1 MRISDWSSDVC
12 SSDLRKA
19 LAWTGAVA
27 VASSLAV
34 FGFSASAYG
43 TVYGTGRGEIRL
55 VPLHDGSTMFLNTS
69 SKVRVNY
76 GQRERLVTLEEGEA
90 YFSVAQD
97 TKRPFVV
104 AAGEHRLRTSHGS
117 FRVLKLAEKP
127 VDILVQQGRV
137 VVAARS
143 GQIGRAS
150 GRGRGG

>member
-43 TVYGTGRGEIRL
+43 TVYETGRGEIRL

-104 AAGEHRLRTSHGS
+104 AAGEHRLRTSDRQS
-117 FRVLKLAEKP
+117 
-127 VDILVQQGRV
+127 V
-137 VVAARS
+137 V
-143 GQIGRAS
+143 S
-150 GRGRGG
+150 GRGVYVSVDL

>member
-1 MRISDWSSDVC
+1 
-12 SSDLRKA
+12 
-19 LAWTGAVA
+19 
-27 VASSLAV
+27 
-34 FGFSASAYG
+34 
-43 TVYGTGRGEIRL
+43 
-55 VPLHDGSTMFLNTS
+55 MFLNTS

-143 GQIGRAS
+143 GLTPEPPLSLPANDRQSTRLNS
-150 GRGRGG
+150 SH

>member
-1 MRISDWSSDVC
+1 
-12 SSDLRKA
+12 
-19 LAWTGAVA
+19 
-27 VASSLAV
+27 
-34 FGFSASAYG
+34 
-43 TVYGTGRGEIRL
+43 
-55 VPLHDGSTMFLNTS
+55 MFLNTS

-143 GQIGRAS
+143 GLTPEPPLSLPANTRITFDRRSEERRVGKECVSTCRS
-150 GRGRGG
+150 RWSPYH

>member
-1 MRISDWSSDVC
+1 
-12 SSDLRKA
+12 
-19 LAWTGAVA
+19 
-27 VASSLAV
+27 
-34 FGFSASAYG
+34 
-43 TVYGTGRGEIRL
+43 
-55 VPLHDGSTMFLNTS
+55 MFLNTS

-143 GQIGRAS
+143 GLTPEPPLSLPANTRITFDRPGLARS
-150 GRGRGG
+150 EERRVGKECVSTCRSRGAPYHSKTQ

>member
-1 MRISDWSSDVC
+1 
-12 SSDLRKA
+12 
-19 LAWTGAVA
+19 
-27 VASSLAV
+27 
-34 FGFSASAYG
+34 
-43 TVYGTGRGEIRL
+43 
-55 VPLHDGSTMFLNTS
+55 MFLNTS

-127 VDILVQQGRV
+127 VDILVNKGAWSWPRAQASRLSLPFLCPPILVSRLTGPVWPPGYPKLCRRGSGR
-137 VVAARS
+137 
-143 GQIGRAS
+143 GT
-150 GRGRGG
+150 GRGRGRERGGK